1 MTPSKIT
8 VPLFLGIAGTIG
20 FNLSPKGARPGH
32 DDEQLFHAIRGN
44 QVLPFLL
51 PIHTDSELF

>member
-20 FNLSPKGARPGH
+20 FNLSPKVLGYSIGAVAAFNCRYSN
-32 DDEQLFHAIRGN
+32 A
-44 QVLPFLL
+44 
-51 PIHTDSELF
+51 